1 MMLHEL
7 VVAAARRTPDA
18 LAVQDVTD
26 ALTYRELDELADRYA
41 AALVHAGVRAGDRV
55 VIWTAKSV
63 ATVALMQG
71 CLRVGAIYVPVSAA
85 NPPARVERVAAGC
98 APALRVTDA
107 TGMDRLSQDENE
119 HGDENDAE
127 HGDGAARWRE
137 LTALAE
143 GAAGLLPPPP
153 HQGSPDDPAS
163 VLYTSG
169 STGEPKGV
177 CLSHANALAFVRWA
191 CAELAVEPTDRLAN
205 HAEFNFDLSVFDLY
219 AAFHAGAS
227 VHLISSEAAYAPEQ
241 LVRLIRDRELTIW
254 YSVPSVVALMITRG
268 GLLDGPAPTLRCCVV
283 AGEPVSVEH
292 VRRLRAAWP
301 AVRLF
306 NWYGPTETNVCSS
319 YEIGALD
326 SIPDRVIPIGHA
338 ACGDAL
344 TLEPTSDGSVGELVV
359 SGPTVMLGYWGEAPQ
374 VGPYATGDL
383 VRRNDR
389 GELEYVGRRDHMVK
403 VRGHRVDVA
412 EVESALVE
420 LDAVAEAVVVTTG
433 QGLAARLHAVCVV
446 RPGAKAP
453 TLLEVKRRGARR
465 LPPYMLPDAVHVVGE
480 LPRTANGKY
489 DRPSL
494 AKRIERGELG

>member
-1 MMLHEL
+1 MTLHEL

-18 LAVQDVTD
+18 LAVQDAVT
-26 ALTYRELDELADRYA
+26 ALTYRELDEFADRYA
-41 AALVHAGVRAGDRV
+41 AALARRGVTAGDRV
-55 VIWTAKSV
+55 LIWTAKSA

-71 CLRVGAIYVPVSAA
+71 CLRVGAVYVPLSAA
-85 NPPARVERVAAGC
+85 NPPARAERVATGC
-98 APALRVTDA
+98 APALRVTDTAGMARLA
-107 TGMDRLSQDENE
+107 TTDVPENE
-119 HGDENDAE
+119 AG
-127 HGDGAARWRE
+127 RWCE
-137 LTALAE
+137 LTSLAE
-143 GAAGLLPPPP
+143 EAAGLPPPAP
-153 HQGSPDDPAS
+153 HRGSPDDLAY

-177 CLSHANALAFVRWA
+177 CLSHGNALAFVRWA
-191 CAELAVEPTDRLAN
+191 CAELAVGPTDRLAN

-227 VHLISSEAAYAPEQ
+227 VHLVSSEAAYAPEQ

-254 YSVPSVVALMITRG
+254 YSVPSAVALMITRG
-268 GLLDGPAPTLRCCVV
+268 GLLAGPPPPRLRCCVV

-292 VRRLRAAWP
+292 VRQLRVAWP

-319 YEIGALD
+319 YEIGPLE
-326 SIPDRVIPIGHA
+326 SVPDRVIPIGRA
-338 ACGDAL
+338 SCGDTL
-344 TLEPTSDGSVGELVV
+344 TLATTSEGSVGELVV
-359 SGPTVMLGYWGEAPQ
+359 SGPTVMLGYWGEPPQ

-383 VRRNDR
+383 VRRDER
-389 GELEYVGRRDHMVK
+389 GELEFVGRRDHVVK
-403 VRGHRVDVA
+403 VRGHRIDIA

-420 LDAVAEAVVVTTG
+420 LDGVAEAVVVSTG

-446 RPGAKAP
+446 RPGARAP
-453 TLLEVKRRGARR
+453 NLLEVKRHGARR
-465 LPPYMLPDAVHVVGE
+465 LPPYMLADAVHVVAE

-494 AKRIERGELG
+494 AKRIERGELT